1 MPCFLNGN
9 VFRRYDR
16 RIMVMNKD
24 LRAHLKGQE
33 RGEAWQRR
41 IGGGKIN
48 RPLLFKTAGK
58 EEEAVDPPD
67 AGSPDRVTPAWEKRF
82 GG

>member
-41 IGGGKIN
+41 MGGGGRLIG
-48 RPLLFKTAGK
+48 RFFLRLLERRGG
-58 EEEAVDPPD
+58 
-67 AGSPDRVTPAWEKRF
+67 GS
-82 GG
+82 GGSS

>member
-24 LRAHLKGQE
+24 LQARLKGQE

-41 IGGGKIN
+41 IGG
-48 RPLLFKTAGK
+48 
-58 EEEAVDPPD
+58 ED
-67 AGSPDRVTPAWEKRF
+67 
-82 GG
+82 